1 MGQGLRIIVTALSPE
16 VVLLNGGLTSSWDR
30 FGPIVEAELAQSI
43 LSGTPPRIVV
53 TSDVELARL
62 RGAAAL
68 VLQRHAGYS
77 RSNASDGKPVRRK
90 RAPKKDS

>member
-1 MGQGLRIIVTALSPE
+1 M
-16 VVLLNGGLTSSWDR
+16 
-30 FGPIVEAELAQSI
+30 
-43 LSGTPPRIVV
+43 LSGTPPRIIV

-77 RSNASDGKPVRRK
+77 RSNASDGKPVRRP
-90 RAPKKDS
+90 RNSKKTAA